1 MSKFISKRSYANLCE
16 AVSCSQ
22 QTDSNKEF
30 SQREHNAVL
39 KVCSWSNLSRQ
50 QTNSRA
56 VFSSSEHPSAMRT
69 LKVAWDNCFA
79 RKDPGGSGVYAARLL
94 EQFSVRSDLSTTIFN
109 GLTGAMAS
117 KNGVGRACQTLGN
130 MLWMHAGLPGI
141 LWKRGFDL
149 LHAPAF
155 LAPVVSP
162 CPVVITIHDI
172 TYRLYPEHF
181 AGWWVR
187 YMNVV
192 MPRASRSAA
201 AIICGS
207 EHSKGDI
214 MKAYSVCGEKIHVIP
229 YGVDHD
235 RFQPGT
241 PLDQEWARSLGIR
254 EGYLLHVGLF
264 LHRKNIPFLL
274 RVIAHLRD
282 KGNSK
287 IQLVLA
293 GLEFERVTG
302 ASEIH
307 RTIRELA
314 LHDNVVITGYVPDR
328 HMSGLYAQ
336 AKLLVMPS
344 LYEGFGF
351 PILESMA
358 AGTPVVASDTS
369 SLPEVAGDAAILV
382 SPTDENV
389 MAEAIETILTKPK
402 VAAELRMKGL
412 ARARQFTWQR
422 TAAETVNVYRSVV

>member
-1 MSKFISKRSYANLCE
+1 MAFP
-16 AVSCSQ
+16 
-22 QTDSNKEF
+22 SN
-30 SQREHNAVL
+30 
-39 KVCSWSNLSRQ
+39 
-50 QTNSRA
+50 
-56 VFSSSEHPSAMRT
+56 EHPGAMST

-94 EQFSVRSDLSTTIFN
+94 EQFSVRKDLSTTIFN
-109 GLTGAMAS
+109 GLSGALAT
-117 KNGVGRACQTLGN
+117 KNCAGRACRTLGN

-155 LAPVVSP
+155 LAPVASP

-181 AGWWVR
+181 ASWWVH

-192 MPRASRSAA
+192 MPRASKSAA
-201 AIICGS
+201 GIICGS
-207 EHSKGDI
+207 EHSKRDI
-214 MKAYSVCGEKIHVIP
+214 MKVYGVCGKKIHVIP
-229 YGVDHD
+229 YGVNHD

-241 PLDQEWARSLGIR
+241 PLNEEWARSLGIR
-254 EGYLLHVGLF
+254 DGYLLHVGLF
-264 LHRKNIPFLL
+264 LHRKNIPLLL
-274 RVIAHLRD
+274 RAIAHLRE
-282 KGNSK
+282 KGKSK

-293 GLEFERVTG
+293 GLEFKKVAG
-302 ASEIH
+302 ATEIH
-307 RTIRELA
+307 QTIRDLA

-328 HMSGLYAQ
+328 HMPGLYAQ

-382 SPTDENV
+382 SPTDEDAL
-389 MAEAIETILTKPK
+389 AEAIETVLAKPTLS
-402 VAAELRMKGL
+402 AELRMKGL
-412 ARARQFTWQR
+412 ARARQFNWQR
-422 TAAETVNVYRSVV
+422 TAAETVNVYRSIV